1 MFLKLMDKKYKM
13 KKIKIIALGAIAVAV
28 AACGTNG
35 QAPEQH
41 PFEVESEFPQKSLI
55 DSVSYYIGFNF
66 GYFIKD
72 NGFNEKVVNMNEI
85 RKGLQDYLKAT
96 SPNDTTAFKYNPKDI
111 NPTFRKYLSMMAK
124 YNNEVNLKEGE
135 IFLEANKEK
144 EGVEVCESGLQY
156 KIIEA
161 GNEVKPGPKDTVDV
175 IYTGTF
181 IDGTEF
187 DSSKGEP
194 VTMPLSI
201 FIEGWQEG
209 LPKIGEGGKIELY
222 IPASLAYGQGQRG
235 PIPGNSTLI
244 FNVELVKV
252 SPYVE
257 KENDGKSGAKVM
269 TPKAFKGKTVE
280 K

>member
-66 GYFIKD
+66 GYFIKN
-72 NGFNEKVVNMNEI
+72 NGFDETVVNMNEI
-85 RKGLQDYLKAT
+85 RKGMQDYFKAS
-96 SPNDTTAFKYNPKDI
+96 SPNDTAAFKLNPQDI
-111 NPTFRKYLSMMAK
+111 NSTFRKYLGMMSK
-124 YNNEVNLKEGE
+124 YNNEINQKEGE

-144 EGVEVCESGLQY
+144 EGVEVSESGLQY
-156 KIIEA
+156 KILEA
-161 GNEVKPGPKDTVDV
+161 GNEVKPGLKDTVDV

-194 VTMPLSI
+194 VTMPLNI

-222 IPASLAYGQGQRG
+222 IPASLAYGTSQRG

-244 FNVELVKV
+244 FNIELVKV

-257 KENDGKSGAKVM
+257 KEGEEVKTVKAM